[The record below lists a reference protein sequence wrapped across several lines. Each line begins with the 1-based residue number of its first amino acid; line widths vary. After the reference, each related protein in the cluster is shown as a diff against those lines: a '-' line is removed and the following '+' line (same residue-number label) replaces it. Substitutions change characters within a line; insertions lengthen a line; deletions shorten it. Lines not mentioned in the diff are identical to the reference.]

1 MSGIFYVQPPPQQ
14 PAPSHVAAL
23 LATAPP
29 GTLALSGAGY
39 EIGDGNDPATM
50 AVLAS
55 ESMTV
60 AVYADAVPFGSAVYS
75 ATGQVTD
82 SSGNLADITDAALSG
97 GTTYIVVVQNESD
110 SEVWVWRMAAT

>member
-1 MSGIFYVQPPPQQ
+1 MQQSFLYRPPTWHPRPRRWLPKAA
-14 PAPSHVAAL
+14 PAV
-23 LATAPP
+23 
-29 GTLALSGAGY
+29 GTLALSGSGY

-50 AVLAS
+50 SVLAA

-60 AVYADAVPFGSAVYS
+60 AVYADAVPFGSALYS

-82 SSGNLADITDAALSG
+82 SAGNLSDITDASLSI
-97 GTTYIVVVQNESD
+97 GTTYIVVVRNESD

>member
-1 MSGIFYVQPPPQQ
+1 M
-14 PAPSHVAAL
+14 AL
-23 LATAPP
+23 LTNPRAWGAHTGARYGSFAPKV
-29 GTLALSGAGY
+29 GGALELSGAGY
-39 EIGDGNDPATM
+39 EIGDGNDQATM

-60 AVYADAVPFGSAVYS
+60 AVYADAVPFGSAIYS

-82 SSGNLADITDAALSG
+82 SNGRLANIVSASLVG
-97 GTTYIVVVQNESD
+97 GTAYIVVVRNEAD